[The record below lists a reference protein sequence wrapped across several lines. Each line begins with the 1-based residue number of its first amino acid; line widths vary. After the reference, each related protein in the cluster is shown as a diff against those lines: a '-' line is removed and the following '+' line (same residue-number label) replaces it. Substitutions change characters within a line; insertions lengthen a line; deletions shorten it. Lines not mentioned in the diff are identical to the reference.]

1 MSVVR
6 PTHHFHNNVTMCMNE
21 QINLVVPSW
30 RLAGYEANE
39 CVYMCTIVSAHFST
53 TICTFVS
60 ALAIVAA
67 MDKSSCNRPTHTI
80 YTCDELNK
88 SSLLCS

>member
-39 CVYMCTIVSAHFST
+39 CVYMCTSSIPTCIIIESLVSRLHHTVERQWLVQYDVT
-53 TICTFVS
+53 T
-60 ALAIVAA
+60 
-67 MDKSSCNRPTHTI
+67 
-80 YTCDELNK
+80 
-88 SSLLCS
+88 SL